1 MSEPEQASPRLTQ
14 TTALDSVLR
23 DGGPMPA
30 ARLGIRT
37 LAFLLDFV
45 LLTAVATII
54 VWKIAMPHAHPGAFA
69 EFNQWSLEFV
79 NWLNDS
85 ETQTGAAPPEWSEEL
100 GQALAYARDLQ
111 LLIFWLYFAIGEAF
125 CGGRSLGKLAC
136 RLRSV
141 STVTLAPPPI
151 MAGIVRG
158 GLKTIALF
166 FAFPVALI
174 ATIGALFFNQRRQLG
189 HDLLSR
195 TAVIDEKYLKLNEKP
210 QPPITN

>member
-1 MSEPEQASPRLTQ
+1 MSDPEPTPSEPTPNNV
-14 TTALDSVLR
+14 LDSVLS
-23 DGGPMPA
+23 DGGPMPS

-45 LLTAVATII
+45 LLTAVATILI
-54 VWKIAMPHAHPGAFA
+54 WKIAMPQAHPGAFA

-79 NWLNDS
+79 NWLSDS
-85 ETQTGAAPPEWSEEL
+85 DAQSDSAPPQWSEAL
-100 GQALAYARDLQ
+100 GQALVYARDLQ

-141 STVTLAPPPI
+141 STITLAPPPI

-195 TAVIDEKYLKLNEKP
+195 TAVIDEKYLNLNGKP
-210 QPPITN
+210 PPPFTN

>member
-1 MSEPEQASPRLTQ
+1 MSAPDPASPPPKQGTV
-14 TTALDSVLR
+14 LDSVLR
-23 DGGPMPA
+23 DGGPMPS
-30 ARLGIRT
+30 ARIGIRT
-37 LAFLLDFV
+37 FAFLLDFV
-45 LLTAVATII
+45 LLTAVATVII
-54 VWKIAMPHAHPGAFA
+54 WKIAMPQAHPGAFA
-69 EFNQWSLEFV
+69 EFNQWSLELV
-79 NWLNDS
+79 NWLGDS

-100 GQALAYARDLQ
+100 GQALVYARDLQ

-136 RLRSV
+136 RLRTV

-158 GLKTIALF
+158 GLKTMALF

-174 ATIGALFFNQRRQLG
+174 ATVGALFFNRRRQMG

-195 TAVIDEKYLKLNEKP
+195 TAVIDEKYLNLHGKP
-210 QPPITN
+210 SPSVAN